1 MRIVFN
7 CMMKLKWWLILPIAL
22 LLVLGWGKE
31 ALTPS
36 PDDAHLNDAHLRDAH
51 SFGFVPSPTPSSTPF
66 LLPSPTPIF
75 TILPPPTWTP
85 TSTPTPKSTDTPT
98 PSPTPSPSPSPSATT
113 PYSPDQTPTPE
124 QTVIITPTTTPSP
137 ASTHEATS
145 TEVETAA
152 HHPQTAPLVL
162 ANYFPWYDPSTW
174 ETGCTS
180 AGDTPQGGGYQSDD
194 AGVIARHIG
203 QAQAAG
209 LDGFAVHWFAPHDR
223 TDANFA
229 QVLNQSPS
237 AFNSTVTF
245 LHHILPGVNQQG
257 VVDAL
262 RHIIHTHSGHARFFR
277 VGGKAV
283 IMFSDMYRVPDAG
296 GSRPTSDQDTATAIA
311 RWAAIRQAVDPG
323 HEIWWIAEGLKPD
336 YLAVF
341 DGLYVYKIDH
351 ACCPNAYASASRW
364 AEWVRDWERQSGQ
377 PKLWVGTVMPG
388 WNDMNSAHSHCVDL
402 RVSSA
407 PFGRDRADGAY
418 YARTWEAVLPT
429 RPDFIMLHSFNEW
442 VEGSYIEP
450 SAHFGDLYLQLTAQ
464 WAARYKGGQ

>member
-1 MRIVFN
+1 MRLFFERVVKI
-7 CMMKLKWWLILPIAL
+7 KWWLVLPIAL
-22 LLVLGWGKE
+22 MLVLGWGRE
-31 ALTPS
+31 AFTPS
-36 PDDAHLNDAHLRDAH
+36 PDASPTDVHPFAFA
-51 SFGFVPSPTPSSTPF
+51 PSLTPSSAPFSIPSLTPVF
-66 LLPSPTPIF
+66 TVVPPSTWTPTATPTPESTDTPSPAAT
-75 TILPPPTWTP
+75 PTWTP
-85 TSTPTPKSTDTPT
+85 TWTPTATHSPDRTPT
-98 PSPTPSPSPSPSATT
+98 SELPTDSPST
-113 PYSPDQTPTPE
+113 QTPP
-124 QTVIITPTTTPSP
+124 P
-137 ASTHEATS
+137 ASTHAATPA
-145 TEVETAA
+145 EVETAA
-152 HHPQTAPLVL
+152 HHPEIAPIVL

-180 AGDTPQGGGYQSDD
+180 AGDAPQGGGYQSDD

-209 LDGFAVHWFAPHDR
+209 LDGFAVHWFAPNER

-229 QVLNQSPS
+229 QVLNQSP
-237 AFNSTVTF
+237 AGFDSTVTF

-262 RHIIHTHSGHARFFR
+262 RHLINTHSGHARFFR
-277 VGGKAV
+277 VGGKPV
-283 IMFSDMYRVPDAG
+283 IMFSDMYRAPGPG
-296 GSRPTSDQDTATAIA
+296 GSRPASDQDTATAVA
-311 RWAAIRQAVDPG
+311 RWAEIRQAVDPG
-323 HEIWWIAEGLKPD
+323 HETWWIAEGLKPD

-351 ACCPNAYASASRW
+351 ACCPNAYASAPRW
-364 AEWVRDWERQSGQ
+364 AGWVRDWEQRSGQ

-388 WNDMNSAHSHCVDL
+388 WNDLNSAQSHCVDL

-407 PFGRDRADGAY
+407 PFARDRADGAY
-418 YARTWEAVLPT
+418 YARTWEALLPT
-429 RPDFIMLHSFNEW
+429 QPDFILLHSFNEW